1 MKAGTLT
8 ATLLCNAMR
17 RVDRITVDRTARGGM
32 QTPVPVR

>member
-8 ATLLCNAMR
+8 ATLCNAMR